1 MICHSCSGGV
11 FHNDGLATVFG
22 VSDVFLMDDAML
34 YGTDWVFLLLVL
46 FFFYTIVLS
55 KSDIPTVYFLG

>member
-1 MICHSCSGGV
+1 M
-11 FHNDGLATVFG
+11 F
-22 VSDVFLMDDAML
+22 FLMDDAML
-34 YGTDWVFLLLVL
+34 YGTDWVFLLLFL